1 MRQRYIE
8 SAVAPKAVGP
18 YSQGVVAGEFVFL
31 SGQIPID
38 ASTGKLVTGD
48 IEAQVR
54 RVLGNIGAV
63 LAEEGLDF
71 QDIVKTTV
79 FLVDLG
85 DFAVMN
91 RIYSEIF
98 GSNRPARS
106 TIGVAALPM
115 GARVEIE
122 VVARKR
128 KGHG

>member
-1 MRQRYIE
+1 M
-8 SAVAPKAVGP
+8 APKAVGP

-54 RVLGNIGAV
+54 RVLGNVGAV
-63 LAEEGLDF
+63 LAEEELDF

-91 RIYSEIF
+91 RVYSEVF

-128 KGHG
+128 QGHG